1 MTGVLSSNEAGWMP
15 VAHTASGRAQRGRVG
30 TRRARDMHGAARSSI
45 PGVHEFTTAGIYAAD
60 ALEGALYYHA
70 VATRL
75 CAPKDEQDRMY
86 DANSHAVRCT

>member
-1 MTGVLSSNEAGWMP
+1 
-15 VAHTASGRAQRGRVG
+15 
-30 TRRARDMHGAARSSI
+30 MHGAARSSI

-75 CAPKDEQDRMY
+75 CAPEDEQDRIY
-86 DANSHAVRCT
+86 DASLTLCDVFVLVSAGAHALAPRPPSSDRERAAYEGEELRP